1 MLRPLALAI
10 GICAIVG
17 SAAQGNDSSAELA
30 TGGLVLKKNTDI
42 EMRSENLYISPKQI
56 RVKYEFY
63 NPSSKDMRTVVAFP
77 MPDITVTG
85 FHDIAVPTDD
95 PQNILG
101 FSTKIDGKSAPVRVE
116 QKVFAD
122 GKELTEVLTRLGV
135 PLAPHLPTT
144 LAALDRLAPEALG
157 ELKRL
162 NLVEVEEFDA
172 GKGMEKHASP
182 RWTLKTTYYWD
193 QIFPAKSETTIEH
206 QYIPSVGSSIQAALA
221 NTTERR
227 YEPTA
232 GGEDEADASQMRNK
246 YCIDAAFLAAVEKG
260 RKAAKRDYPAFSEE
274 RIAYILTT
282 GANWARPIRRFRLV
296 VDKADPSNLVSF
308 CGEGVRK
315 ISDTQFELVRNDFTP
330 HAELDVLI
338 LKPTNR

>member
-1 MLRPLALAI
+1 MEIAMLRPLALAI
-10 GICAIVG
+10 GICAIAG

-42 EMRSENLYISPKQI
+42 EMQSENLYISPKQI

-95 PQNILG
+95 AQNIVG

-116 QKVFAD
+116 QKAFAD
-122 GKELTEVLTRLGV
+122 GKELTAVLTRLGV

-206 QYIPSVGSSIQAALA
+206 QYIPSVGSSIQQHSPALRSDAMNRRQVAKTKLTLARSEA
-221 NTTERR
+221 NIASMRPSSLRSKRGARR
-227 YEPTA
+227 QRGT
-232 GGEDEADASQMRNK
+232 
-246 YCIDAAFLAAVEKG
+246 
-260 RKAAKRDYPAFSEE
+260 
-274 RIAYILTT
+274 
-282 GANWARPIRRFRLV
+282 
-296 VDKADPSNLVSF
+296 
-308 CGEGVRK
+308 
-315 ISDTQFELVRNDFTP
+315 TP
-330 HAELDVLI
+330 HFQKSASHI
-338 LKPTNR
+338 Y